1 MSSHDHGADGRCLS
15 RASLYR
21 AVIAAFR
28 KAPRA
33 ANETRNDLMITRH
46 ISGSIHHRIVEHGD
60 TVYIGGLVADDKT
73 KDMKGQ
79 AEEIFAKLDKLLE
92 TAGTSKKKLLQ
103 VMVYSSDFN
112 QKDGFNAAWK
122 DWLAPEDMP
131 VRAYLGVSDLSP
143 NTLVEVVTIAAK

>member
-1 MSSHDHGADGRCLS
+1 MIPTERTFRYALE
-15 RASLYR
+15 LR
-21 AVIAAFR
+21 AVGGIAYKDWHRMCHQIQGF
-28 KAPRA
+28 
-33 ANETRNDLMITRH
+33 TFMITRH
-46 ISGSIHHRIVEHGD
+46 ISGPIHHRIVEHGD

-92 TAGTSKKKLLQ
+92 TAGTSKQKLLQ

-112 QKDGFNAAWK
+112 QKDGFNEAWK
-122 DWLAPEDMP
+122 EWLAPEDMP

>member
-1 MSSHDHGADGRCLS
+1 
-15 RASLYR
+15 
-21 AVIAAFR
+21 
-28 KAPRA
+28 
-33 ANETRNDLMITRH
+33 MITRH
-46 ISGSIHHRIVEHGD
+46 ISGPIHHRIVEHGN

-103 VMVYSSDFN
+103 VIVYSSDFN
-112 QKDGFNAAWK
+112 QKDGFNEAWK
-122 DWLAPEDMP
+122 EWLEPEDMP